1 MSDAPH
7 RALSAVPFEEPHPG
21 EFLFGSEPLDLREAS
36 DLLAQAPGRLVVW
49 LGEQASGKTTLTRQ
63 LYERQRRAGPDMRF
77 AGSRTLL
84 AFERLAYSRR
94 LASDQP
100 PSPAQRADLGGNR
113 LEILH
118 VALTANEDL
127 IHLLLAELPGHIV
140 RRLAD
145 NQLSA
150 SSIPLLR
157 RADKLALILDG
168 DRLCDRDTRASV
180 VTRARQLLERLHT
193 AALPHPGT
201 DVALI
206 VTKWDFVSDDRSAMA
221 YWETREGDLLAEVRA
236 LDPGAPHLRVAA
248 DARPGYPDDDGIAAL
263 RSWLVTPPREQTDP
277 PLAPYDE
284 PEDQPARVRLPRRR
298 RA

>member
-7 RALSAVPFEEPHPG
+7 RALTAVPFGETTPG
-21 EFLFGSEPLDLREAS
+21 EFLFGSGPLDAEAAS

-63 LYERQRRAGPDMRF
+63 LYERQRHAGPEVRF

-94 LASDQP
+94 LATGQP
-100 PSPAQRADLGGNR
+100 PAPAPNADLGRSR

-118 VALTANEDL
+118 LAVAAGEDL
-127 IHLLLAELPGHIV
+127 IHLLLVELPGHIV

-145 NQLSA
+145 NQVSA

-168 DRLCDRDTRASV
+168 DRLCDPDTRASV
-180 VTRARQLLERLHT
+180 VTRARQLLERLQT
-193 AALPHPGT
+193 AALPHPAT

-221 YWETREGDLLAEVRA
+221 YWETHESELLAEIRA
-236 LDPGAPHLRVAA
+236 LDPGAHHLRVSA
-248 DARPGYPDDDGIAAL
+248 DARPGYPDDDGVAAL
-263 RSWLVTPPREQTDP
+263 RSWLAAPPRDQTDP
-277 PLAPYDE
+277 PLAPYD
-284 PEDQPARVRLPRRR
+284 PPQDQPARVRLPRRR